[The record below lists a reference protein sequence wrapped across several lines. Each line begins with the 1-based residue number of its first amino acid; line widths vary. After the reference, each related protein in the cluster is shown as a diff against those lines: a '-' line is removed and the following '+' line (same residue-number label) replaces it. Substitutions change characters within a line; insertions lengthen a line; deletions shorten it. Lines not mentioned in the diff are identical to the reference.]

1 MAKTNREKAYDY
13 YRKNKGKVTFKA
25 IAQKFGVSESTLR
38 RWRKE
43 DGWDADQP
51 KNKKSTR
58 GSPKKRS
65 QKTVEYELIQSN
77 GLNDRQLLFCMHYV
91 RCWNATKAYQKAYEC
106 DYRTA
111 HANAHRMMANDGIKA
126 EITRLKKDIADGL
139 MLSAEA
145 VLQKYI
151 DIAFADMND
160 FIRFENIE
168 STVTEVEQ
176 QFDKEGNLDKE
187 ITRTVPYTYTA
198 FYLKPSN
205 EVDGTLISELSKG
218 KDGMFKVKLTEKMAA
233 LNMLAK
239 FYDLLGENTRK
250 RLREEQLKY
259 KNEISRMEMEQQK
272 REQPV
277 GNGTN
282 KYAYMTSEERRE
294 AIEKLKGMTKL

>member
-43 DGWDADQP
+43 DGWDDDQP

-58 GSPKKRS
+58 GSPQKRS
-65 QKTVEYELIQSN
+65 QKTVEYELISSS
-77 GLNDRQLLFCMHYV
+77 GLNDRQLLFCMYYV

-111 HANAHRMMANDGIKA
+111 HANAHRLMANDGIKS

-168 STVTEVEQ
+168 STVTETEK
-176 QFDKEGNLDKE
+176 QFDKEGNLEKE
-187 ITRTVPYTYTA
+187 ITRTVPYSYTA
-198 FYLKPSN
+198 FFLKQSN

-218 KDGMFKVKLTEKMAA
+218 KDGVFKVKLAEKMAA
-233 LNMLAK
+233 LNMLSK
-239 FYDLLGENTRK
+239 YYDLLNEDQQK
-250 RLREEQLKY
+250 QLREE
-259 KNEISRMEMEQQK
+259 
-272 REQPV
+272 
-277 GNGTN
+277 
-282 KYAYMTSEERRE
+282 
-294 AIEKLKGMTKL
+294 KLKVEIAKVRSETTGVGGSNTVGVDLSNLTLEELRAIANSKR

>member
-13 YRKNKGKVTFKA
+13 YCKNKGKVTFKA
-25 IAQKFGVSESTLR
+25 IAQKFDVSESTLR

-43 DGWDADQP
+43 DDWDDDQP

-58 GSPKKRS
+58 GSPKKRP

-250 RLREEQLKY
+250 RLQDELARLNIDKTKAEIMKVRSETKGAGGGNTTGVDLSDLTMEELRAIA
-259 KNEISRMEMEQQK
+259 NSK
-272 REQPV
+272 R
-277 GNGTN
+277 
-282 KYAYMTSEERRE
+282 
-294 AIEKLKGMTKL
+294 